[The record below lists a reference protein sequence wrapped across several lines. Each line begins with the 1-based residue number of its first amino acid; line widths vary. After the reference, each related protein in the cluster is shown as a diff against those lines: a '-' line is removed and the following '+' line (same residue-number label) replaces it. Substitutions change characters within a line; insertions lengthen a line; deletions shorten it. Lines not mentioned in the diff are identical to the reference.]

1 MLSSLSAPV
10 LASAVALVSACGFA
24 VSTSLQH
31 RVAGTAPDTLTSGV
45 RILLHVVRRPL
56 WLLGS
61 VTGAAALC
69 LHALALKLGAIA
81 LVQPLMLA
89 GVVLAVLV
97 RAGLDRRL
105 PLRAELSAVLLTTV
119 ALAVFLAVANPQ
131 PSPTPPDLGFAGLV
145 VVAGFVVSGIVTA
158 VGKRVTS
165 PDVAALL
172 LGVAAGT
179 LFGLTAGLMKLIG
192 SGFDSHDIAASVFGW
207 PLLAMVVAGV
217 AATAINQRAYQI
229 AALAKSMP
237 VLNVVDVLVAVLFG
251 RVVFGERPAHGAA
264 ALVVQAVAMVFLAIG
279 LRRLALLETP
289 QEVPA
294 EVPSVAGEPVP

>member
-1 MLSSLSAPV
+1 MLSLSAPV
-10 LASAVALVSACGFA
+10 LASAVALASACGFA

-31 RVAGTAPDTLTSGV
+31 RVAGTAPGSMTSGV
-45 RILLHVVRRPL
+45 RILLYVVRRPQ

-61 VTGAAALC
+61 ATGAAALC

-105 PLRAELSAVLLTTV
+105 PVRAELSAVLLTTV
-119 ALAVFLAVANPQ
+119 ALAVFLAVANPR
-131 PSPTPPDLGFAGLV
+131 PSQTPPDLGFAGLI
-145 VVAGFVVSGIVTA
+145 VVAGFVVAGIVTA
-158 VGKRVTS
+158 VGKRVAGA
-165 PDVAALL
+165 DLAALL

-192 SGFDSHDIAASVFGW
+192 SGFDGRHVAASLLGW
-207 PLLAMVVAGV
+207 PLLALVVAGV
-217 AATAINQRAYQI
+217 TATAINQRAYQI
-229 AALAKSMP
+229 APLAKSMP

-251 RVVFGERPAHGAA
+251 LAVFGEHPAQGAP
-264 ALVVQAVAMVFLAIG
+264 ALAVQAVALVFLAVG

-294 EVPSVAGEPVP
+294 EVPSVAGQSVR

>member
-1 MLSSLSAPV
+1 VLASLSAPV
-10 LASAVALVSACGFA
+10 VAAVVALLSACGFA

-31 RVAGTAPDTLTSGV
+31 RVAGTAPESMTSGV
-45 RILLHVVRRPL
+45 RILLYVVRRPL

-61 VTGAAALC
+61 ATGAAALC

-105 PLRAELSAVLLTTV
+105 PVRAELSAVLLTTV
-119 ALAVFLAVANPQ
+119 ALAVFLAVANPR
-131 PSPTPPDLGFAGLV
+131 PSATPPDHGVAGLL
-145 VVAGFVVSGIVTA
+145 VVAGFLVAAMVTA
-158 VGKRVTS
+158 IGKRVAS
-165 PDVAALL
+165 ADVAALL

-192 SGFDSHDIAASVFGW
+192 SGVDGQHLSRVFGW

-229 AALAKSMP
+229 AVLAKSMP

-251 RVVFGERPAHGAA
+251 LVVFGERPAHGLP

-279 LRRLALLETP
+279 LRWLALLEAPLEAAREDTDAR
-289 QEVPA
+289 Q
-294 EVPSVAGEPVP
+294 PVP